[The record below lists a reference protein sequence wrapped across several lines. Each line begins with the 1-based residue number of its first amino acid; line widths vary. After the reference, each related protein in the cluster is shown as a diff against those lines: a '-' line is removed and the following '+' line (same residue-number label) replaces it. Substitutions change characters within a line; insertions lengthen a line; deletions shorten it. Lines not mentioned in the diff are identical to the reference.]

1 MSAVKAAVNRL
12 LPRAPFARGVGLL
25 VGGTAGSQVLL
36 VLVSPLLTRLY
47 TPDDFGL
54 LAVYSAL
61 LALFGVIASLRYQL
75 AIPLPE
81 DDESASNVVALCLIV
96 VAGITLVSAL
106 AVFIAGDRIASLLGA
121 PRLARYLWLLPV
133 GVFFSGA
140 QEALRYYAIRRK
152 AFGTIA
158 STSVQRSLVNIVMQL
173 FGFKLGAFGLI
184 AAQATSQGAG
194 SISLGKLFFRRRQL
208 AAISW
213 AGVKEQACRYRRFPL
228 FSTWSGLVNTAGS
241 QFPTV
246 LFAALFTPAIAG
258 LYSLANRTLSLPM
271 SLIGSSIG
279 QVFLSEAPLAFR
291 EQRLGELLS
300 TLYAKLTHIG
310 LPPIVLLAFSGPQL
324 FSWAFGEAWREAGEY
339 VRWMAPGLY
348 MAFVS
353 SPLTSSFTAMQ
364 KQKQGL
370 VFQMTLFMSR
380 LLALFAGAR
389 YGTVITAVALFSVA
403 DAACRVGFLSWLGR
417 SAGYPLSE
425 MIISTFR
432 SLLVALVCVIPLA
445 IVEYLT
451 DPTEG
456 AWLIGFL
463 LSITLVSARMIHL
476 LRKAYR

>member
-213 AGVKEQACRYRRFPL
+213 AGVREQARKYQQFPL
-228 FSTWSGLVNTAGS
+228 FSTWSGFLNTAG
-241 QFPTV
+241 QQLPPM
-246 LFAALFTPAIAG
+246 LFAALFNPAIAG
-258 LYSLANRTLSLPM
+258 LYSLANRVLSLPM
-271 SLIGSSIG
+271 SVIGSAIG
-279 QVFLSEAPLAFR
+279 QVFLSEAAIAHR
-291 EQRLGELLS
+291 EQRLGPLVARLHAR
-300 TLYAKLTHIG
+300 LAHIG
-310 LPPIVLLAFSGPQL
+310 LPPALLLAFAGPEV
-324 FSWAFGEAWREAGEY
+324 FARIFGDQWREAGTY
-339 VRWMAPGLY
+339 ARWMAPWLY
-348 MAFVS
+348 LVFVS
-353 SPLTSSFTAMQ
+353 SPLSSIFSVME
-364 KQKQGL
+364 KPKEGM
-370 VFQMTLFMSR
+370 VFQGVLFGTR
-380 LLALFAGAR
+380 LLALYIGAMSGSVVVTVACFSLAGAVCWLGFLFWLGHSTGCR
-389 YGTVITAVALFSVA
+389 GAEMALPTGRAAAVALACSVPMA
-403 DAACRVGFLSWLGR
+403 AAVVTDAPFAMWWSAFALSAVFVGSR
-417 SAGYPLSE
+417 
-425 MIISTFR
+425 
-432 SLLVALVCVIPLA
+432 LA
-445 IVEYLT
+445 Y
-451 DPTEG
+451 
-456 AWLIGFL
+456 
-463 LSITLVSARMIHL
+463 M
-476 LRKAYR
+476 LRRTYQ